1 MSIYFKIKDI
11 IAKKENLSISRLEKE
26 LQFGSGTIRRWQTN
40 DPGLEKVLKVADYL
54 NVSITELIPNIQPSP
69 QANADDSILAIQERL
84 NSLPEEERQHVIK
97 DTIEFIDYQVM
108 TLNQKGTED

>member
-54 NVSITELIPNIQPSP
+54 NVSITELIPTP